1 MTGYVVGKHDDP
13 SDTQDRLVRIGS
25 KYQATAPSVADGDT
39 VYLLVD
45 AAGRPLI
52 VGPAAHDAE
61 AVGNP
66 LRLGGVY
73 RSTLPGVAA
82 ADIVDLL
89 MSAEGRPRIEEYLI
103 QQARIGNQKSTQAAL
118 GKTTTAEED
127 ITSWTVTNGKTGYLS
142 YVTIAWQSHASETL
156 HDIRVYNDTTA
167 VHRFRFGQGD
177 RQYTLTI
184 PIPHK
189 LDSLVKTCF
198 EEVPAI

>member
-52 VGPAAHDAE
+52 VGPAAHDAA

-127 ITSWTVTNGKTGYLS
+127 ITSWTVTNGKTGYLFLCDHRLAVPCQRDPPRHPS
-142 YVTIAWQSHASETL
+142 LQRHHRGPQVPFWP
-156 HDIRVYNDTTA
+156 RRPPVYPY
-167 VHRFRFGQGD
+167 
-177 RQYTLTI
+177 YTNPTQ
-184 PIPHK
+184 
-189 LDSLVKTCF
+189 
-198 EEVPAI
+198 A